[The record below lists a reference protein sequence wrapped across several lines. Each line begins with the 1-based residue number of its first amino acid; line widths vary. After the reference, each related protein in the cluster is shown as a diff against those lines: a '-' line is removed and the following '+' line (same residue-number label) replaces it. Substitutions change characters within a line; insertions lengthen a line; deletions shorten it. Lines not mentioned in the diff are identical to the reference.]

1 MADNRMTPALR
12 STLLAWVVLLLTVG
26 ARATGPADAD
36 PHRPTCTSAHCQ
48 RIRSFVRAH
57 YCGGSPF
64 GNGPDDSCDIKEPGP
79 DRSRIDVI
87 AHFRCERSGT
97 DGKNVC
103 QQYGQ
108 PPSDVRA
115 TLVRKL
121 RQLGLPAAEDSR
133 TYFTVWK
140 SKSSEWSLAEGYYE
154 RLVGSCVALCQ
165 AIVVV
170 NGNSQALVLREVPFQ
185 KTNAEV
191 APATTWS
198 ILDLTDVDSDGGRDV
213 VLRGDAYEDHWI
225 EVHSVQDGSHRMIFS
240 GLGYY
245 L

>member
-1 MADNRMTPALR
+1 M
-12 STLLAWVVLLLTVG
+12 
-26 ARATGPADAD
+26 
-36 PHRPTCTSAHCQ
+36 
-48 RIRSFVRAH
+48 
-57 YCGGSPF
+57 
-64 GNGPDDSCDIKEPGP
+64 
-79 DRSRIDVI
+79 
-87 AHFRCERSGT
+87 
-97 DGKNVC
+97 C

-108 PPSDVRA
+108 PPAEVLA

-140 SKSSEWSLAEGYYE
+140 SKSSGWSLAEGYYE
-154 RLVGSCVALCQ
+154 RLVGSTVTLCQ

-170 NGNSQALVLREVPFQ
+170 DGNSQVVVLREVPFQ
-185 KTNAEV
+185 KTEAEV
-191 APATTWS
+191 APVTTS
-198 ILDLTDVDSDGGRDV
+198 SLLDLTDVEGDGRPDV

-225 EVHSVQDGSHRMIFS
+225 EVHTVERGSPRMIFS